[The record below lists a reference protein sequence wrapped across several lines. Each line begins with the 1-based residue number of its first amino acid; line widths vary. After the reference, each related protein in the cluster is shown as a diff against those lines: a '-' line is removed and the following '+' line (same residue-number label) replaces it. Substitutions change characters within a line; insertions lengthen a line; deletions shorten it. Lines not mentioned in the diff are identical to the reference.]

1 MTQQVLMYE
10 KTCYPYNW
18 RNSILGAGELTCKSL
33 HIPPLFLK
41 WSESFHIRGIL
52 RSDKLITALHGS
64 WVPSVSNL

>member
-1 MTQQVLMYE
+1 MNNDSSMITFEHSSLKPLLNEQ
-10 KTCYPYNW
+10 
-18 RNSILGAGELTCKSL
+18 NSILRACKFL

-41 WSESFHIRGIL
+41 WSESFHMRGIL